1 MPRATS
7 HVLMRVYFRQLA
19 GNGGPGSPQGSPAA
33 VISTRWVCPRAILHP
48 FWANKLL
55 CVPPSK
61 SESSIYL
68 LVTCQIILLPDLDM
82 LAPNRSA
89 SAPFLSMRSASGGC
103 AVKIRNWFC
112 LLFRRAAAGPGLGET
127 VETLP
132 QAEAETSQTEWR
144 WDEYRTEVAPYF
156 SSLLKSSLKS
166 LLKRPSSVFKLK
178 NLLRCLNKWVQLKLG
193 GLSTKLITFKQICHP
208 SMWTNIWD

>member
-1 MPRATS
+1 MPRATR
-7 HVLMRVYFRQLA
+7 HVLMGVYFRQLA
-19 GNGGPGSPQGSPAA
+19 GNGGSGSPQGSPAA
-33 VISTRWVCPRAILHP
+33 VIWTRWVCPRAILHP

-89 SAPFLSMRSASGGC
+89 SAPFLFMRSASGGC

-132 QAEAETSQTEWR
+132 QAEAKTSQTEWR
-144 WDEYRTEVAPYF
+144 WDEYRTEVAMNLWEIFHHISPPCWKALWKACWKGLLAF
-156 SSLLKSSLKS
+156 S
-166 LLKRPSSVFKLK
+166 
-178 NLLRCLNKWVQLKLG
+178 NLR
-193 GLSTKLITFKQICHP
+193 IY
-208 SMWTNIWD
+208 